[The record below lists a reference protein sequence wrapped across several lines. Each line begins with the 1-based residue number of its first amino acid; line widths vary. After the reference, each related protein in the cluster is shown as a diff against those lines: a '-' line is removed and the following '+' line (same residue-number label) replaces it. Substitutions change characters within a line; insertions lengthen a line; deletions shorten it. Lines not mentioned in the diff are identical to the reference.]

1 MRHLLPTLKE
11 LTRTEMQI
19 YDESTVQE
27 QLLSRPYP
35 DSDINVAR
43 PVFVRSG
50 TGSAYLYCPLL
61 DQPNMLD
68 EKGLASTSSA
78 TSTEPDSFPVTPS
91 SFIPAPLISLS
102 MELAQ
107 VIPLF
112 AKSSV
117 LIIKNDR
124 DEWTGFITA
133 SDVMNSLHQAYRLM
147 EAYLETTLETAGSAL
162 SLIDEEAKVAYWT
175 SGAENIF
182 SIRKTDIIGQ
192 PAANFFPPERLQ
204 SLKTLYTGESVYRK
218 QHQPRSDLF
227 ALINARP
234 VMLDGRIVGAVA
246 AEVDITTEIRLH
258 QELLHMSSKIQHL
271 EKAVAR
277 LRPETDPF
285 ARIKG
290 SSPIIRQC
298 LETIRK
304 ISTTPATVLI
314 MGESGT
320 GKELF
325 AKAIHDLREPETAPF
340 IAINCGAI
348 PASLFESEL
357 FGYEKGAFS
366 GADPKGKKGKIE
378 LAEGGTLFLDEIGEM
393 PSELQVKLL
402 RVLQERSYFPV
413 GGTRTKQANCRI
425 IAATNQD
432 LPAMIT
438 RNQFREDLYYR
449 LNVINLIIPP
459 LRLRKEDIYE
469 LTQTFL
475 QEFSLLYN
483 RHIEVIPPEVF
494 KRLFEYDW
502 PGNVRELRN
511 VIERLTILTMDG
523 EIKPE
528 YLPDSLTSAK
538 SNAPSE
544 AEQAADNL
552 KSSGKEGALDPNVT
566 ETQQES
572 HGLEHLAKVDR
583 EAVNPSV
590 TFPGQRSGS
599 SYQQEMDAYEARLLL
614 QYLEAAG
621 GNKRTLAKQL
631 GISRAT
637 LYNRMN
643 RLGL

>member
-1 MRHLLPTLKE
+1 MRHLLPTLNG
-11 LTRTEMQI
+11 LTRTDMQI
-19 YDESTVQE
+19 YNELPVNGHF
-27 QLLSRPYP
+27 LSPTHP
-35 DSDINVAR
+35 DLDLTAAR
-43 PVFVRSG
+43 PVFARSAAG
-50 TGSAYLYCPLL
+50 AAYLCC
-61 DQPNMLD
+61 
-68 EKGLASTSSA
+68 SSLNQ
-78 TSTEPDSFPVTPS
+78 PS
-91 SFIPAPLISLS
+91 SLMEEYPSSILSSQSSESNKDLLQPMLPVPVISS
-102 MELAQ
+102 STPLAQ
-107 VIPLF
+107 AIPLF
-112 AKSSV
+112 AKSPV
-117 LIIKNDR
+117 LLIKNDR
-124 DEWTGFITA
+124 DEWEGYISA
-133 SDVMNSLHQAYRLM
+133 SDVMSSLLQAHRLM

-162 SLIDEEAKVAYWT
+162 SLINEEAKVAYWT

-182 SIRKTDIIGQ
+182 SIRKTDIIGE

-204 SLKTLYTGESVYRK
+204 SLKTLYTGETVYRK
-218 QHQPRSDLF
+218 QHQPRPDLF

-234 VMLDGRIVGAVA
+234 VRLDGRIVGAVA

-258 QELLHMSSKIQHL
+258 QELLHMSSKVQHL

-277 LRPETDPF
+277 LRPEADPF

-298 LETIRK
+298 LDTIRK

-325 AKAIHDLREPETAPF
+325 AKAIHDLREPQTAPF

-378 LAEGGTLFLDEIGEM
+378 LADGGTLFLDEIGEM

-413 GGTRTKQANCRI
+413 GGTRIKQANCRI

-432 LPAMIT
+432 LPAMIA

-459 LRLRKEDIYE
+459 LRLRKEDVYE

-494 KRLFEYDW
+494 KLLFQYDW

-511 VIERLTILTMDG
+511 VIERLTILAVDG
-523 EIKPE
+523 EIKSE
-528 YLPDSLTSAK
+528 YLPDSLITA
-538 SNAPSE
+538 NANEKFEMNPT
-544 AEQAADNL
+544 ADNL
-552 KSSGKEGALDPNVT
+552 ISAGQAGADQPQVT
-566 ETQQES
+566 EKLQYRNTSENAAVWDAPGSQASSEDP
-572 HGLEHLAKVDR
+572 GL
-583 EAVNPSV
+583 
-590 TFPGQRSGS
+590 
-599 SYQQEMDAYEARLLL
+599 SYQQQLDAYEARLLQ

-637 LYNRMN
+637 LYNRMK

>member
-11 LTRTEMQI
+11 LTRTDMHI
-19 YDESTVQE
+19 YDEFTVQE
-27 QLLSRPYP
+27 HIPP
-35 DSDINVAR
+35 HPGSDDTAAR
-43 PVFVRSG
+43 SVFVRSA
-50 TGSAYLYCPLL
+50 TGNVYLYCSFL
-61 DQPNMLD
+61 DQPSI
-68 EKGLASTSSA
+68 LAEHALPFTPSA
-78 TSTEPDSFPVTPS
+78 TSTESS
-91 SFIPAPLISLS
+91 SFTVNPSFSIPVPVISPS
-102 MELAQ
+102 MQLAHT
-107 VIPLF
+107 IPLF
-112 AKSSV
+112 AKSPV
-117 LIIKNDR
+117 LMVKNDR
-124 DEWTGFITA
+124 DEWAGYLSA
-133 SDVMNSLHQAYRLM
+133 ADVMNALLQAHRLM

-162 SLIDEEAKVAYWT
+162 SLINEEAEVAYWT

-182 SIRKTDIIGQ
+182 SIRKTEIIGQ

-204 SLKTLYTGESVYRK
+204 SLKTLYTGETVYRK
-218 QHQPRSDLF
+218 QHQPRPDLF

-234 VMLDGRIVGAVA
+234 VRLDGRIVGAVA

-277 LRPETDPF
+277 LRPESDPF

-290 SSPIIRQC
+290 SSPIMKQC

-402 RVLQERSYFPV
+402 RVLQERSYFQV

-523 EIKPE
+523 EVKPE
-528 YLPDSLTSAK
+528 YLPDSLTSTK
-538 SNAPSE
+538 LYEHSE
-544 AEQAADNL
+544 PEPANSLTFAD
-552 KSSGKEGALDPNVT
+552 KTRTDYPNVL
-566 ETQQES
+566 ETQKES
-572 HGLEHLAKVDR
+572 QMPSPFAAAAKETTDLLDTG
-583 EAVNPSV
+583 S
-590 TFPGQRSGS
+590 GQDSGT
-599 SYQQEMDAYEARLLL
+599 SYQQQLDAYEARLLV

-637 LYNRMN
+637 LYNRMK

>member
-11 LTRTEMQI
+11 LTRTDMLI
-19 YDESTVQE
+19 YDDFSVSG
-27 QLLSRPYP
+27 LPPLPVHP
-35 DSDINVAR
+35 DSDTMADR
-43 PVFVRSG
+43 PVFVRSAAG
-50 TGSAYLYCPLL
+50 KAYLYPVSF
-61 DQPNMLD
+61 DQPGSLS
-68 EKGLASTSSA
+68 EGGSTSMSSSTSA
-78 TSTEPDSFPVTPS
+78 PS
-91 SFIPAPLISLS
+91 SRSLPHHIMLPVPMIPPTLELVQIIPMFSKSPYLI
-102 MELAQ
+102 
-107 VIPLF
+107 VT
-112 AKSSV
+112 
-117 LIIKNDR
+117 NDR
-124 DEWTGFITA
+124 DEWSGYLSA
-133 SDVMNSLHQAYRLM
+133 SDIMKSMHQAHRLM

-162 SLIDEEAKVAYWT
+162 SLINEEANVAYWT
-175 SGAENIF
+175 SGAEHIF
-182 SIRKTDIIGQ
+182 SISKTDIIGQ

-204 SLKTLYTGESVYRK
+204 SLKTLYTGETVYRK
-218 QHQPRSDLF
+218 QHQPRPDLF

-234 VMLDGRIVGAVA
+234 VRLDGRIVGAVA

-258 QELLHMSSKIQHL
+258 QELLHMTSKVQHL

-290 SSPIIRQC
+290 SSPTIRQC
-298 LETIRK
+298 QETIRK

-314 MGESGT
+314 LGESGT

-325 AKAIHDLREPETAPF
+325 AKAIHDLREPQTAPF

-378 LAEGGTLFLDEIGEM
+378 LADGGTLFLDEIGEM

-413 GGTRTKQANCRI
+413 GGTRIKQANCRI

-432 LPAMIT
+432 LPAMIA

-494 KRLFEYDW
+494 KLLFQYDW

-523 EIKPE
+523 EVKPE
-528 YLPDSLTSAK
+528 YLPESLTPSAEIHHDESVLISVAGK
-538 SNAPSE
+538 RENTTRSDAAP
-544 AEQAADNL
+544 AQHPPA
-552 KSSGKEGALDPNVT
+552 
-566 ETQQES
+566 
-572 HGLEHLAKVDR
+572 
-583 EAVNPSV
+583 
-590 TFPGQRSGS
+590 
-599 SYQQEMDAYEARLLL
+599 SYQQQVDAYEGQLLL

-637 LYNRMN
+637 LYNRMK
-643 RLGL
+643 RLGLKSV